1 MKLVFSP
8 AAIQDLQSI
17 ADYTS
22 RTWGAEQETLYLKGL
37 WAKLD
42 LMLDRPEN
50 HRPRHDLAIDC
61 YSERSGKHVVFFSIL
76 GETLQVIRILHGAMD
91 FAVHI
96 FENLE
101 TNEEIGKSFNDL

>member
-8 AAIQDLQSI
+8 AAVQDLQLI

-22 RTWGAEQETLYLKGL
+22 RTWGAQQETLYLKER

-50 HRPRHDLAIDC
+50 YRPRHDLDIDC
-61 YSERSGKHVVFFSIL
+61 YSERYGKHVIFFSVL
-76 GETLQVIRILHGAMD
+76 GETLQVIRILHSAMD
-91 FAVHI
+91 FSVHL
-96 FENLE
+96 FEDPE
-101 TNEEIGKSFNDL
+101 P

>member
-1 MKLVFSP
+1 MKFVFSP
-8 AAIQDLQSI
+8 AAVQDLQSI
-17 ADYTS
+17 AKYTS
-22 RTWGAEQETLYLKGL
+22 RTWGTEQETLYLKGL

-61 YSERSGKHVVFFSIL
+61 YSERYGKHVIFFSIL

-91 FAVHI
+91 FSVHI
-96 FENLE
+96 FEDPE
-101 TNEEIGKSFNDL
+101 K